1 MSSESF
7 PLYDSSKKRKAV
19 GAFFEAFA
27 KHITRANNPKLVK
40 ESQSNW
46 DFIHIGKNFLL
57 EVKGMGTDHSHI
69 IPLRQL
75 ALEKRDSEP
84 ELDQAYLLF
93 SYQNKRE
100 SGSTAMGQA
109 KSEEKIIDLL
119 TGENKLEAY
128 LISGEVLRS
137 IYSNRSK
144 FREYYKQ
151 KSKKS
156 LVGKFSP
163 MVEVMRDGA
172 NGQIE
177 VLRLSRG
184 FLESLKDYKSDIQNI
199 QMVSSTQEYV
209 FFFLERYL
217 QLPICTI
224 AEDAGKLS
232 KLKELLDG
240 QPQPRTTKT
249 EARRR

>member
-1 MSSESF
+1 
-7 PLYDSSKKRKAV
+7 
-19 GAFFEAFA
+19 
-27 KHITRANNPKLVK
+27 
-40 ESQSNW
+40 
-46 DFIHIGKNFLL
+46 
-57 EVKGMGTDHSHI
+57 
-69 IPLRQL
+69 
-75 ALEKRDSEP
+75 
-84 ELDQAYLLF
+84 
-93 SYQNKRE
+93 
-100 SGSTAMGQA
+100 
-109 KSEEKIIDLL
+109 
-119 TGENKLEAY
+119 
-128 LISGEVLRS
+128 
-137 IYSNRSK
+137 
-144 FREYYKQ
+144 
-151 KSKKS
+151 
-156 LVGKFSP
+156 